1 LRDVLLIVNPVAGG
15 GSMGRR
21 WPALEGRLRSAGLEF
36 DSELTS
42 YPGQAT
48 ELARRAVRAGRPVV
62 GGVGGDGTISEVANG
77 FFEGAEPIPTASR
90 LAVVAAGTGGD
101 FRRTFGI
108 PTEPDRAA
116 AMLRAGRSRRIDAGR
131 VTCTLPGGETT
142 VRYLVNVA
150 DAGIG
155 QEVLAR
161 VNGGF
166 RLLNGPV
173 TYAVAA
179 GLALLRWR
187 NRPMRVCVDDEV
199 CEAVAQQVVVA
210 NGQYFGGGLRI
221 APTALPDDGLLD
233 VVLVG
238 DVGMVDNLRGMR
250 KIRQGSHLG
259 HPKIT
264 HLRGRRIEISS
275 PTPLHVDV
283 DGELPGMLPALVEV
297 VPGALELVCP

>member
-1 LRDVLLIVNPVAGG
+1 
-15 GSMGRR
+15 
-21 WPALEGRLRSAGLEF
+21 
-36 DSELTS
+36 
-42 YPGQAT
+42 
-48 ELARRAVRAGRPVV
+48 
-62 GGVGGDGTISEVANG
+62 
-77 FFEGAEPIPTASR
+77 
-90 LAVVAAGTGGD
+90 
-101 FRRTFGI
+101 
-108 PTEPDRAA
+108 
-116 AMLRAGRSRRIDAGR
+116 MLRAGRSRRIDVGR
-131 VTCTLPGGETT
+131 VTCTQPSGAAI
-142 VRYLVNVA
+142 VRYLVNIA

-155 QEVLAR
+155 QEVLKR

-210 NGQYFGGGLRI
+210 NGQYFAGGMRI

-238 DVGMVDNLRGMR
+238 DMGMIDNLRGMQD
-250 KIRQGSHLG
+250 IRRGSHLG